1 MPNRNTKNE
10 CSKANRKTLFGF
22 FMAGPTPQGAGLF
35 CVLSR
40 GGATKHLCGM
50 LTNLYTRSTPLSAV
64 VADSAK
70 DIMRLLLQRQA
81 AIASMD
87 YNRRRSP
94 HLSDLLTGMQAQ
106 VDRTDDEVQIQL
118 NYPATI
124 RFLDLKKTKYG
135 KKKRVYSPIYN
146 RPLFGHLYG
155 RGYSLSNAVNMAIQQ
170 EYRNYFAN
178 LQNVMKTIDL
188 L

>member
-1 MPNRNTKNE
+1 
-10 CSKANRKTLFGF
+10 
-22 FMAGPTPQGAGLF
+22 MAGPTPQGAGLF

-40 GGATKHLCGM
+40 RGVAKHLCGM
-50 LTNLYTRSTPLSAV
+50 LTNLYTRPTPLSAV

-70 DIMRLLLQRQA
+70 EIMRLLLQRQA

-87 YNRRRSP
+87 YNHRRSP
-94 HLSDLLTGMQAQ
+94 HLSDLLTGLQAQ

-118 NYPATI
+118 NYPTTI

-170 EYRNYFAN
+170 QYRNYFAN

>member
-1 MPNRNTKNE
+1 
-10 CSKANRKTLFGF
+10 
-22 FMAGPTPQGAGLF
+22 
-35 CVLSR
+35 
-40 GGATKHLCGM
+40 
-50 LTNLYTRSTPLSAV
+50 
-64 VADSAK
+64 
-70 DIMRLLLQRQA
+70 
-81 AIASMD
+81 MD
-87 YNRRRSP
+87 YNQRHAP
-94 HLSDLLTGMQAQ
+94 HLTDILSGIQPQ

-124 RFLDLKKTKYG
+124 RFLDLRKTKYG

-155 RGYSLSNAVNMAIQQ
+155 RGYSLSNMVNLALQQ
-170 EYRNYFAN
+170 QYRNYFAN

>member
-1 MPNRNTKNE
+1 
-10 CSKANRKTLFGF
+10 
-22 FMAGPTPQGAGLF
+22 MAGPTPQGAGLF
-35 CVLSR
+35 CVLS
-40 GGATKHLCGM
+40 GGVAAKHLCAM
-50 LTNLYTRSTPLSAV
+50 LTAQYNRTVPFNVSVSEAAT
-64 VADSAK
+64 
-70 DIMRLLLQRQA
+70 DIMRLLVKRQA

-87 YNRRRSP
+87 YNRRRAP

-155 RGYSLSNAVNMAIQQ
+155 RGYSLSNAVNLALQQ